1 MKSAGTIQKNTE
13 KRASHDVLFS
23 LCENAADRLILLVLL
38 GSVLLFILWPIACIA
53 LRSLRGADGG
63 VSFAMFGTV
72 LRQYGESLRNSV
84 FVGVFTAVLSTILSL
99 SAALVCATARGWK
112 KTLCMVIMLVAMVS
126 PPFVSS
132 LAYIQLYGRR
142 GWITYRLLHLSL
154 NPYNRWGVILMQ
166 SISFVPLN
174 AMFLSGIL
182 EKLDEGS
189 LRSARDLGAS
199 GGAILR
205 DIVLPLIRPA
215 TLVCLLLSF
224 VRSLADFGTPI
235 IIGGRF
241 STLAADIYLQVVGY
255 PNIMRVGTFERIG
268 HHAVLITIPG
278 SDASLRPCLYMS
290 HQDVVPV
297 VEGTEQDWTHPAFS
311 GDIADG
317 YIWGRGTLDIKEQ
330 VFGVLEAAEYLL
342 ARGKS
347 FARTAYLAFGDDEET
362 INLGALAIAEHLKAQ
377 GVTLEFV
384 LDEGGCKIEPGTAFG
399 APETFIVSVQL
410 MEKGYA
416 DLELSVHSIGGHSS
430 RPYGGTSLGRLSGA
444 IADITRAPFAV
455 HLNSA
460 MTGAFETL
468 APYITQE
475 PLKTLVQDVAGN
487 ADAIAACCMSSPDLF
502 PFVTTTIAPTMIR
515 GGSAACNVM
524 PQDMTAV
531 INFRLADGDTVESV
545 MAHCREAVQ
554 DKGVEMRFLQA
565 NDPSAIAKRD
575 GYGYRT
581 VVESFQ
587 RYYPEAVFI
596 PSMAVGATDAHRY
609 EEICDTCL
617 RCSPFMTEPAEAA
630 SGVHGTNERL
640 LVRSY
645 LQGIRVLIDLMEH
658 ANVEP

>member
-1 MKSAGTIQKNTE
+1 MIQKKVTDFFALEGNYPDLDGE
-13 KRASHDVLFS
+13 G
-23 LCENAADRLILLVLL
+23 AAAR
-38 GSVLLFILWPIACIA
+38 
-53 LRSLRGADGG
+53 
-63 VSFAMFGTV
+63 
-72 LRQYGESLRNSV
+72 
-84 FVGVFTAVLSTILSL
+84 L
-99 SAALVCATARGWK
+99 SAAIRC
-112 KTLCMVIMLVAMVS
+112 KTINYFDHS
-126 PPFVSS
+126 RTDYTEFDK
-132 LAYIQLYGRR
+132 
-142 GWITYRLLHLSL
+142 LHAH
-154 NPYNRWGVILMQ
+154 I
-166 SISFVPLN
+166 
-174 AMFLSGIL
+174 
-182 EKLDEGS
+182 K
-189 LRSARDLGAS
+189 AS
-199 GGAILR
+199 
-205 DIVLPLIRPA
+205 
-215 TLVCLLLSF
+215 
-224 VRSLADFGTPI
+224 
-235 IIGGRF
+235 
-241 STLAADIYLQVVGY
+241 Y

-399 APETFIVSVQL
+399 APETSIVSVQL

-430 RPYGGTSLGRLSGA
+430 RPYGGTSLARLSGA

-455 HLNSA
+455 RLNS
-460 MTGAFETL
+460 
-468 APYITQE
+468 
-475 PLKTLVQDVAGN
+475 
-487 ADAIAACCMSSPDLF
+487 AIAACCMGSPDLF

-565 NDPSAIAKRD
+565 NDPSAIARRD

>member
-1 MKSAGTIQKNTE
+1 MTKKITDFFALEGNYPDLDAEGAVARLSQAIQCRTINYADHSLTDYSEFDKLHAHMKASYPHIM
-13 KRASHDVLFS
+13 RA
-23 LCENAADRLILLVLL
+23 
-38 GSVLLFILWPIACIA
+38 
-53 LRSLRGADGG
+53 
-63 VSFAMFGTV
+63 
-72 LRQYGESLRNSV
+72 
-84 FVGVFTAVLSTILSL
+84 GVFE
-99 SAALVCATARGWK
+99 
-112 KTLCMVIMLVAMVS
+112 
-126 PPFVSS
+126 
-132 LAYIQLYGRR
+132 
-142 GWITYRLLHLSL
+142 RL
-154 NPYNRWGVILMQ
+154 
-166 SISFVPLN
+166 
-174 AMFLSGIL
+174 
-182 EKLDEGS
+182 
-189 LRSARDLGAS
+189 
-199 GGAILR
+199 
-205 DIVLPLIRPA
+205 
-215 TLVCLLLSF
+215 
-224 VRSLADFGTPI
+224 
-235 IIGGRF
+235 
-241 STLAADIYLQVVGY
+241 
-255 PNIMRVGTFERIG
+255 G

-399 APETFIVSVQL
+399 APETAIGSVQL

-430 RPYGGTSLGRLSGA
+430 RPFGGTSLARLSGA
-444 IADITRAPFAV
+444 IADITRAPFSV

-487 ADAIAACCMSSPDLF
+487 ADAIAACCMGSPDLF
-502 PFVTTTIAPTMIR
+502 PFVTTTIAPTMIH

-575 GYGYRT
+575 GYGYRR
-581 VVESFQ
+581 VVESMQ
-587 RYYPEAVFI
+587 RYFPDVVFI
-596 PSMAVGATDAHRY
+596 PSMTAGATDAHRY

>member
-1 MKSAGTIQKNTE
+1 MIQKKVTDFFALEGNYPDLDGE
-13 KRASHDVLFS
+13 G
-23 LCENAADRLILLVLL
+23 AAAR
-38 GSVLLFILWPIACIA
+38 
-53 LRSLRGADGG
+53 
-63 VSFAMFGTV
+63 
-72 LRQYGESLRNSV
+72 
-84 FVGVFTAVLSTILSL
+84 L
-99 SAALVCATARGWK
+99 SAAIRC
-112 KTLCMVIMLVAMVS
+112 KTINYFDHS
-126 PPFVSS
+126 RTDYTEFDK
-132 LAYIQLYGRR
+132 
-142 GWITYRLLHLSL
+142 LHAH
-154 NPYNRWGVILMQ
+154 I
-166 SISFVPLN
+166 
-174 AMFLSGIL
+174 
-182 EKLDEGS
+182 K
-189 LRSARDLGAS
+189 AS
-199 GGAILR
+199 
-205 DIVLPLIRPA
+205 
-215 TLVCLLLSF
+215 
-224 VRSLADFGTPI
+224 
-235 IIGGRF
+235 
-241 STLAADIYLQVVGY
+241 Y

-311 GDIADG
+311 GDVADGYIWGRGTLDIKEQVFGVLEAAEYLLARGKSFARTAYLAFGDDEETINLGALAIAEHLKAQGVTSAAIRCKTINYFDHSRTDYTEFDKLHAHIKASYPNIMRVGTFERIGHHAVLITIPGSDASLRPCLYMSHQDVVPVVEGTEQDWTHPAFSGDVADG

-399 APETFIVSVQL
+399 APETSIVSVQL

-455 HLNSA
+455 RLNSA

-487 ADAIAACCMSSPDLF
+487 ADAIAACCMGSPDLF

-531 INFRLADGDTVESV
+531 INFRIADGDTVESV

-565 NDPSAIAKRD
+565 NDPSAIARRD